1 MIQNEKENKMKEL
14 LSLLL
19 IILIAKSFLSFL
31 IPPLISHRI
40 DILNNFRQ
48 RSIFS
53 YKIVARCVEKNILTA
68 ETNNDPLLNFSES
81 ELMSMD
87 LSELIELMRK
97 EDAEWLDS
105 ILGGIEDS
113 VNSSST
119 LTRVC

>member
-1 MIQNEKENKMKEL
+1 MKEL

-19 IILIAKSFLSFL
+19 VILIAKSFLSFL

-53 YKIVARCVEKNILTA
+53 YKIVALCVEKNILTA